1 MQDTKSG
8 SFKEGSYQAFTIG
21 MFPSGMLS
29 FQVGASRVF
38 EAFLLLKGNSNFFK
52 QSGFEV
58 KSCSIDSAKRGFGKS
73 KGKVTPLISN
83 SNFEGIKPFK
93 KLYYINTFDIYKL

>member
-1 MQDTKSG
+1 
-8 SFKEGSYQAFTIG
+8 

-73 KGKVTPLISN
+73 KGKVTPLALDGD
-83 SNFEGIKPFK
+83 FEKAGSSK
-93 KLYYINTFDIYKL
+93 KSHYINTFDIYKLQVHLS